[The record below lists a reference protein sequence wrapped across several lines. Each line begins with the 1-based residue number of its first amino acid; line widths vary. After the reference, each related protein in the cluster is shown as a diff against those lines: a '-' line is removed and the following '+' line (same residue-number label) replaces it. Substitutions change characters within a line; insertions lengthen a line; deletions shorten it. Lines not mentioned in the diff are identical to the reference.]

1 MSTFDQLADATI
13 LDLYGYTQLQ
23 DQSTHLTDAVSLS
36 ASVLPIA
43 DITAVSRGT
52 IEIGDE
58 LVWVDLVSQQLS
70 SLQVPPYGRGFRGTT
85 AAAHAAGTR
94 VISSPMFPRAR
105 VKQAL
110 NDAITAVYPDLFGVG
125 VTEFAWNPSR
135 NTYPL
140 DNGALDILA
149 VTHSVVGPSK
159 EWLPVRRYRLDRNA
173 DPDEFLSGSSISVYE
188 RITPGRTVRVL
199 YTKQPSRLSAGQSFA
214 DTGLPA
220 SCEDVIRLG
229 AQFRLVPMVDVPH
242 LSGTSAE
249 ADFAAQ
255 QRPVGSAATLGRYLL
270 QLYQVRLGEESR
282 RLRNLFNERSHYTR

>member
-43 DITAVSRGT
+43 DISAVSRGT

-58 LVWVDLVSQQLS
+58 LVWVDSVSQQLS

-140 DNGALDILA
+140 DNGALDVLS
-149 VTHSVVGPSK
+149 VTHSTVGPSK
-159 EWLPVRRYRLDRNA
+159 EWLPARRYRLDRNA
-173 DPDEFLSGSSISVYE
+173 DPDEFSSGSSISVYE

-214 DTGLPA
+214 NTGLPA

-229 AQFRLVPMVDVPH
+229 AQFRLVPMVDIPH
-242 LSGTSAE
+242 LSGASAE

-270 QLYQVRLGEESR
+270 QVYQVRLGEESR